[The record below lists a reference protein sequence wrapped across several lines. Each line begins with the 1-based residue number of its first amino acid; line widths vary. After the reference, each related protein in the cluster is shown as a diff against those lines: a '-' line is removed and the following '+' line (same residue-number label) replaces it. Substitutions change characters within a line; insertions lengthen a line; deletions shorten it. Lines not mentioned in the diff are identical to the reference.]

1 MVEEFKTKYGAVI
14 PKELLVQY
22 FERVTNKIF
31 KCLPA
36 MEEGSA
42 TLSIYIEYLL
52 IELAGGNELIY
63 KDVLFLELITNLEAV
78 VNLMDNYPKYRSQV
92 LKCTNICKKIIH
104 KIKEG
109 SETDGLQIV

>member
-1 MVEEFKTKYGAVI
+1 MEQEFRTKYGAII

-22 FERVTNKIF
+22 FERITDKTF

-78 VNLMDNYPKYRSQV
+78 LNLMDDYPKYRSQI
-92 LKCTNICKKIIH
+92 LKCTNICKKIIN

-109 SETDGLQIV
+109 IETDGL